1 MSDFGQRLRAA
12 RERRGVS
19 LRELSDR
26 SKFPVAAFESLERND
41 SSRLPGGIFARAFV
55 RSYAAA
61 VGLDPDATL
70 REFIERFDVEPAP
83 STLVLDQM
91 SDRGAPLAFMP
102 TLLKL
107 VAISLAAAAIL
118 FYIARLRQSD
128 AADVRGG
135 DARRTGRHAVSD
147 VSKGA
152 ALP

>member
-26 SKFPVAAFESLERND
+26 TKFPVAAFEALERND
-41 SSRLPGGIFARAFV
+41 PSRFPGGIFARAFV

-61 VGLDPDATL
+61 VGLDSDATV
-70 REFIERFDVEPAP
+70 REFIERFGIEPAP
-83 STLVLDQM
+83 STVLL
-91 SDRGAPLAFMP
+91 DRMADRCAPPAIVP

-118 FYIARLRQSD
+118 FYITRLRQPD
-128 AADVRGG
+128 GADTPGA
-135 DARRTGRHAVSD
+135 DARRSSRRAVSD

-152 ALP
+152 PLP